1 MASSSVHT
9 TERITN
15 SIKVGL
21 MDNPTYCRNACSK
34 IQLYASHG
42 IIPSIQLI
50 TTYETQDNPLTMD
63 VVDKIVT
70 HYFLWLNMF
79 MPIAAWK
86 FMIRPLLEGKRWG
99 FRALGAGAFS
109 IDPQH
114 RKKSFPQ
121 KIFKKSMRPSIQ
133 QGTCSFIAYI
143 TSILTCPS
151 LRQSLGYIIQ
161 PQVTQHSN
169 HTTSSQLRS
178 PKG

>member
-15 SIKVGL
+15 GIKVGL

-63 VVDKIVT
+63 VVDKIVA
-70 HYFLWLNMF
+70 HFFLWLNMF

-99 FRALGAGAFS
+99 FWALGAGAFS

-133 QGTCSFIAYI
+133 QGTCSFIAYHFNI
-143 TSILTCPS
+143 NLSFAPAKLRLHYPTSS
-151 LRQSLGYIIQ
+151 
-161 PQVTQHSN
+161 
-169 HTTSSQLRS
+169 HTTLKSYNFKSATLT
-178 PKG
+178 